1 MTTHVAAV
9 RVPTPNA
16 EAAQNARPEG
26 RGPQNPERGFTLTLS
41 NFEGPFDLLL
51 TLISRRKLDITD
63 VALAEVTDEFL
74 AYLQA
79 LYAEGTERAL
89 DEASEF
95 LVTAATLLELKT
107 ARLLPQHREPLEED
121 VALLEARDL
130 LFARLLQ
137 YRAYRV
143 VADIFAERWAQ
154 EARRFPRAV
163 ALEERFAHALPE
175 LILVEGL
182 NEHLHVPVTTIAA
195 EEHYLLH
202 ALLDASGREL
212 RFDELVRGA
221 GDLEIAVV
229 RFLALLELYKEG
241 ALHVE
246 QEQPLGE
253 ILVRAS
259 ATAGSFVI
267 RPEALPAARDG
278 SEPVLPESAEARE
291 TPEAEFTEN
300 GIDPEEERD

>member
-1 MTTHVAAV
+1 M
-9 RVPTPNA
+9 
-16 EAAQNARPEG
+16 
-26 RGPQNPERGFTLTLS
+26 
-41 NFEGPFDLLL
+41 
-51 TLISRRKLDITD
+51 
-63 VALAEVTDEFL
+63 
-74 AYLQA
+74 
-79 LYAEGTERAL
+79 
-89 DEASEF
+89 
-95 LVTAATLLELKT
+95 
-107 ARLLPQHREPLEED
+107 EE
-121 VALLEARDL
+121 
-130 LFARLLQ
+130 
-137 YRAYRV
+137 
-143 VADIFAERWAQ
+143 
-154 EARRFPRAV
+154 
-163 ALEERFAHALPE
+163 
-175 LILVEGL
+175 L

-202 ALLDASGREL
+202 TLLDASGREL

-267 RPEALPAARDG
+267 RPEALPTARDG